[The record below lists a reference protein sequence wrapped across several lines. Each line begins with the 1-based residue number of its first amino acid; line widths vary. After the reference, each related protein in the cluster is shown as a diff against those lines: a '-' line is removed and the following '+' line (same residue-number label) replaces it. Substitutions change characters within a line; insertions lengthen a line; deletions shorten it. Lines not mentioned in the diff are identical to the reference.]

1 VIGRKQIQFK
11 KTNYDATAD
20 SDRLLVERV
29 AERVENHDVPRAHLA
44 LAWLLQKETVTA
56 PIVST
61 TKISHLEGAVAAPGF
76 DNNGR
81 NRILGR
87 TVCTELHNWS

>member
-44 LAWLLQKETVTA
+44 LAWLL
-56 PIVST
+56 
-61 TKISHLEGAVAAPGF
+61 
-76 DNNGR
+76 
-81 NRILGR
+81 
-87 TVCTELHNWS
+87 

>member
-1 VIGRKQIQFK
+1 LVGNRSSSK

-61 TKISHLEGAVAAPGF
+61 TKISHLEGAVAALGF
-76 DNNGR
+76 VNTGR

-87 TVCTELHNWS
+87 AICITFHNWS